1 MSDTH
6 PTNSIPDQPATYEIC
21 LQGHLPE
28 RWIAW
33 FGEVA
38 IGLEED
44 GVTRL
49 TYTAID
55 QAALHGLLKVRDF
68 RLPLVSVNLVKR
80 SQTSPVEESMNMN
93 SLQEKRAA
101 LQHCCTPQPMW
112 WGWSWVSP

>member
-6 PTNSIPDQPATYEIC
+6 PTNSIPDQPATYDIR

-49 TYTAID
+49 TCAAID
-55 QAALHGLLKVRDF
+55 QAALHGLLKKVRDLG
-68 RLPLVSVNLVKR
+68 LPLVSVNLVKL
-80 SQTSPVEESMNMN
+80 SQTHSMK
-93 SLQEKRAA
+93 E
-101 LQHCCTPQPMW
+101 HEHE
-112 WGWSWVSP
+112 